1 MPGRTVI
8 AMTTLENRPHTA
20 LLVIDV
26 QNGVVAQAHN
36 RDAVIANVASAVD
49 KAREADVD
57 VVWIQH
63 SGDNLPKDSE
73 QWQYVPELT
82 RADPEPLV
90 HKTYGDSFEATD
102 LEEVLAE
109 RGIGRL
115 FVAGAQTDECVR
127 CTLHGAFVRG
137 YDVTLVSDAHT
148 TEDLSEYGAPPPDK
162 VIAHTNLYWQYQE
175 APGRTAGVVT
185 TADLDF
191 SADPVT

>member
-49 KAREADVD
+49 KARAADVD

-82 RADPEPLV
+82 RAD
-90 HKTYGDSFEATD
+90 A
-102 LEEVLAE
+102 
-109 RGIGRL
+109 
-115 FVAGAQTDECVR
+115 
-127 CTLHGAFVRG
+127 
-137 YDVTLVSDAHT
+137 
-148 TEDLSEYGAPPPDK
+148 
-162 VIAHTNLYWQYQE
+162 
-175 APGRTAGVVT
+175 RTAGPQDLWRLVRGDRPENRCSPSGASAGCSSPAPRPTSASGARCTAPSCAAT
-185 TADLDF
+185 T
-191 SADPVT
+191 